1 MTDNYLSILAE
12 TIRSNWDQPALTDFY
27 LTEDCTAQDTSRGNH
42 YTYGEMYAEICRV
55 ANLLTSLGL
64 QKGDH
69 IAICGAN
76 SAHWVIAYLAIAK
89 MQGVSVTVMHTLMP
103 DEIARLVNFS
113 DANALFTDAGLWDE
127 LQSQSL
133 PQVEHV
139 ISLENWQIL
148 RGEKIQISN
157 LQSSISNFDCGFP
170 QSNPDSLAMICFTSG
185 TSGNAKGVMVSQ
197 KTLSFLITS
206 KKHVLSYYKQY
217 GVNYVSFMPYAH
229 IYGVTE
235 EILRILCGG
244 LHSHIICTNN
254 LLRNLLV
261 CYRIV
266 QPMYIMTI
274 PKILEVLIQNT
285 QKRPLNEQK
294 AYYLQALGG
303 KAKEVIMSGALLNE
317 EEIQYLLNL
326 DIPFSTAYGMTEAPI
341 TAFSLSH
348 EYRLGTAGIIT
359 KGLQVRISPA
369 GEILVKGENVMLGYY
384 KDPEATAAKID
395 SDGWLHTGDKGHL
408 DEDGYLYVEG
418 RLEQDIIVLPNGE
431 NIRPDNIES
440 LINALPEVSESIVLA
455 RDGKLVAIVVPQITN
470 HQSPIT
476 NTDLRRMVLRTIN
489 PQLPLYSQLYDVEIT
504 DTPLARTEKQ
514 TIKRYLYK

>member
-170 QSNPDSLAMICFTSG
+170 QSNPRFPRYD
-185 TSGNAKGVMVSQ
+185 
-197 KTLSFLITS
+197 
-206 KKHVLSYYKQY
+206 
-217 GVNYVSFMPYAH
+217 
-229 IYGVTE
+229 
-235 EILRILCGG
+235 
-244 LHSHIICTNN
+244 
-254 LLRNLLV
+254 LLYFWN
-261 CYRIV
+261 
-266 QPMYIMTI
+266 
-274 PKILEVLIQNT
+274 
-285 QKRPLNEQK
+285 
-294 AYYLQALGG
+294 
-303 KAKEVIMSGALLNE
+303 
-317 EEIQYLLNL
+317 
-326 DIPFSTAYGMTEAPI
+326 F
-341 TAFSLSH
+341 
-348 EYRLGTAGIIT
+348 
-359 KGLQVRISPA
+359 
-369 GEILVKGENVMLGYY
+369 
-384 KDPEATAAKID
+384 
-395 SDGWLHTGDKGHL
+395 W
-408 DEDGYLYVEG
+408 
-418 RLEQDIIVLPNGE
+418 
-431 NIRPDNIES
+431 
-440 LINALPEVSESIVLA
+440 
-455 RDGKLVAIVVPQITN
+455 
-470 HQSPIT
+470 
-476 NTDLRRMVLRTIN
+476 
-489 PQLPLYSQLYDVEIT
+489 
-504 DTPLARTEKQ
+504 
-514 TIKRYLYK
+514 